1 MLPTKSPPTDD
12 QIRQWINYAERK
24 IPARRFALR
33 AMVYSNNAIKK
44 SVHFSLR
51 KYDVALHPVEKT
63 AEVVF
68 GDKHRF
74 MPAYTCELISKEGAG
89 SGQIGAI
96 FDLQAALDSILPLMG
111 FDYELT
117 LDFEMWEDYGEGW
130 LPVQAFGGY
139 GKYQHGHGDVPNP
152 RIHELVAA
160 YEILST
166 REDAQSKK
174 FFKLRQKLKEA
185 ASQANVSPRYGLL
198 AYYNVIEVVADEL
211 IGPSESG
218 KPYPQKVKMQKLLA
232 LHYHNFNPDEC
243 IKVADTRNKLAH
255 SDQPNVHIEAL
266 LCRDIAL
273 WAAELIAL
281 KLVSFPPNLRLSRPS
296 EPRHHRQ
303 YRLSNEHSQATRK
316 PSSTPTRSVDTP

>member
-1 MLPTKSPPTDD
+1 MLPKKSPPAED
-12 QIRQWINYAERK
+12 QIKQWIHYAEKK
-24 IPARRFALR
+24 IPAQRFAMR
-33 AMVYSNNAIKK
+33 ALVYSDNAIKK

-51 KYDVALHPVEKT
+51 RYDVALHPVEKT
-63 AEVVF
+63 ADHVF

-89 SGQIGAI
+89 PGQIGSL

-111 FDYELT
+111 FDYDLT
-117 LDFEMWEDYGEGW
+117 LDFEMWQDYGEGW

-152 RIHELVAA
+152 RIHGLVTA
-160 YEILST
+160 YEILSD
-166 REDAQSKK
+166 REDTQSKK

-185 ASQANVSPRYGLL
+185 ASQANVSARYGLL

-211 IGPSESG
+211 VGPSESG
-218 KPYPQKVKMQKLLA
+218 KPYPQKIKIQKLLA
-232 LHYHNFNPDEC
+232 LHPHSFNVDEC
-243 IKVADTRNKLAH
+243 IKVAEARNKLAH
-255 SDQPNVHIEAL
+255 SDRPNVHIEAL

-281 KLVSFPPNLRLSRPS
+281 KLLSPPPPLPFANPANSPEAPL
-296 EPRHHRQ
+296 
-303 YRLSNEHSQATRK
+303 
-316 PSSTPTRSVDTP
+316 